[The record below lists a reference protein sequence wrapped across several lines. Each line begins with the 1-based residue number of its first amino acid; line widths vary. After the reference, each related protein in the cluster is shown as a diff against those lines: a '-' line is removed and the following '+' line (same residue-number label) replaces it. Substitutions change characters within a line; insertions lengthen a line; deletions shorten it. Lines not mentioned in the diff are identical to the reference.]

1 MTAEPEMILELPAK
15 SGCARESAFSETDL
29 AGRNCVWVERYG
41 SMTVA
46 GPIVTIAVKYRQLE

>member
-1 MTAEPEMILELPAK
+1 MRVIVMTPFRLQY
-15 SGCARESAFSETDL
+15 SESAFSETDL